1 MYMWT
6 SKGVFTVPIAK
17 REKLNKHSMD
27 IDSSFWVFFLHEFSF
42 LEIQIYL
49 KHFQR

>member
-27 IDSSFWVFFLHEFSF
+27 IDSSFWFFFYMNF
-42 LEIQIYL
+42 LSL
-49 KHFQR
+49 KSRYI